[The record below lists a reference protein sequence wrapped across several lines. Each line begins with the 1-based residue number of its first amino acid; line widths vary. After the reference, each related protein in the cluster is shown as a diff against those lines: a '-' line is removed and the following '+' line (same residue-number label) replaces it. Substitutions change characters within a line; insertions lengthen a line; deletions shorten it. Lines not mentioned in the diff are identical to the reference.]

1 MIWLLI
7 YLVGFLL
14 TFRHTLRHDIERSKM
29 VKGYRAE
36 PVYCF
41 MAGLLWPIAIP
52 AVTIHYVYSN
62 TKWGRK
68 LILGESKAYKKWK
81 QDNNV

>member
-1 MIWLLI
+1 MIWLAI

-14 TFRHTLRHDIERSKM
+14 TFRASMRSDIERSKM

-36 PVYCF
+36 PVFCF
-41 MAGLLWPIAIP
+41 MAGLVWPISVPIS
-52 AVTIHYVYSN
+52 IVYYAYNN

-81 QDNNV
+81 QDNNA